1 MHQGEFYSAKEF
13 NATSEYRHFPAEV
26 YIKPREENACGRE
39 DADLGRE
46 ATTLQ
51 AKPKKATRSNAA
63 KSIVDKVFNSVRG
76 AATVA
81 TVSAALVVGGAI
93 AVSAP
98 KAEPIA
104 ITSTDT
110 AITYEIKV
118 EGLEE
123 KGEYA
128 FRLSD
133 GEQTFFEEELDGDG
147 VYQGTVEGL
156 IPETEYTLSLIEY
169 SAFLGEVQHFTE
181 RIKTLGTAL
190 NPIPP
195 PEVEITRLSIV
206 GLNTIRIDFT
216 HKNLPQEGEVTFDL
230 LYGNLVSEAVLLS
243 ETDIQNGYVTV
254 TEVKSATMTV
264 TPTVT
269 VKEEQTKGDSFTHTF
284 SETLMADM
292 TVGLGV
298 SNQRV
303 TFFLQ
308 GISSEAAYIHL
319 TSSEKPEEPEFL
331 WIEEVVEV
339 FYDTQG
345 VITYTLYFTNENGDK
360 LSNEVSFTVD
370 TSIPI
375 PEAEYNF
382 YFYNT
387 GDIGVTYNEDG
398 TVNIYIPTE
407 FSSEN
412 EDVYYQI
419 LLGSIRYSSREPLAK
434 FEHIPNTN
442 YPLRY
447 DICIDIDGVEYSFLS
462 QTPSGTVNEPNFYVY
477 GEWADD
483 TLLLQ
488 LEKELLYMDLD
499 SVLLRLSNGEEMTLS
514 ASDFVYNEE
523 NSTYDLSLPLSPA
536 VTWVTIQV
544 LANPNYTPQL
554 EAISYIGNLRTQ
566 FEATVEKP

>member
-1 MHQGEFYSAKEF
+1 MQQGEFYSSKEF

-39 DADLGRE
+39 DADLGPE
-46 ATTLQ
+46 ITTLQ
-51 AKPKKATRSNAA
+51 PKPKKAA
-63 KSIVDKVFNSVRG
+63 KGNGVKTIVDKVFSSVRG

-81 TVSAALVVGGAI
+81 TVSAALVVSGTIATNAI
-93 AVSAP
+93 EI
-98 KAEPIA
+98 EPTH
-104 ITSTDT
+104 ITCADT
-110 AITYEIKV
+110 YITYEIEV

-169 SAFLGEVQHFTE
+169 SAFLGEIQHFTE

-195 PEVEITRLSIV
+195 PEVKITGLSIV

-230 LYGNLVSEAVLLS
+230 LYGNLARETVSLS
-243 ETDIQNGYVTV
+243 ERDIENGYVTV
-254 TEVKSATMTV
+254 IAGQSATVTV

-269 VKEEQTKGDSFTHTF
+269 VGEEQSKGQGFTNTF
-284 SETLMADM
+284 SETLMADIS
-292 TVGLGV
+292 VGLGV

-308 GISSEAAYIHL
+308 GISSEAEYIHL
-319 TSSEKPEEPEFL
+319 TSSEKPDEPELL
-331 WIEEVVEV
+331 WIEEVVQV
-339 FYDTQG
+339 FYDAQG

-398 TVNIYIPTE
+398 TVNIYIPTG

-419 LLGSIRYSSREPLAK
+419 LLGSMRYSSREPLAK

-477 GEWADD
+477 GEWVDN

-499 SVLLRLSNGEEMTLS
+499 TARLVFANGEELTLTE
-514 ASDFVYNEE
+514 ADFTYNEE
-523 NSTYDLSLPLSPA
+523 NDSYDIT
-536 VTWVTIQV
+536 VTTNAEVAWVKVEI
-544 LANPNYTPQL
+544 LANPNYADFLDTV
-554 EAISYIGNLRTQ
+554 SYIGDIRTQ
-566 FEATVEKP
+566 FEATVERP

>member
-26 YIKPREENACGRE
+26 YIKPKEENACGRE

-51 AKPKKATRSNAA
+51 AKPKKAAKSNAA

-110 AITYEIKV
+110 AITYEINV

-169 SAFLGEVQHFTE
+169 SAFMGEVQHFTE

-190 NPIPP
+190 HPIPP
-195 PEVEITRLSIV
+195 PEVDITGLSIV
-206 GLNTIRIDFT
+206 GINTVRIDFT

-230 LYGNLVSEAVLLS
+230 LYGNLVSEAVLLT

-269 VKEEQTKGDSFTHTF
+269 VGEEQTKGDSLTHTF

-308 GISSEAAYIHL
+308 GISSEAEYIHL

-339 FYDTQG
+339 FYDAQG

-382 YFYNT
+382 NFYNT

-477 GEWADD
+477 GEWVDD

-488 LEKELLYMDLD
+488 LEKDLLYMDLD

-554 EAISYIGNLRTQ
+554 EAINYIGNLRTQ